1 MNDGPHLMQVL
12 GQLLEETREL
22 ILQDGEHGLRPSQ
35 FRVID
40 SVPAGGGITVT
51 ELAEQVGMTKQG
63 IGQFV
68 TQLTD
73 AGYLVSESGT
83 DDRRVRIVRRTPLG
97 QQATEHLALMLEGLE
112 RDWAARVGAHR
123 YRDFR
128 AVLDE
133 IAYFDRA

>member
-12 GQLLEETREL
+12 GQLFEETRQL
-22 ILQDGEHGLRPSQ
+22 ILRDGDNGLRPSQ

-51 ELAEQVGMTKQG
+51 ELADLVGMTKQG

-73 AGYLVSESGT
+73 AGFLVTESGT
-83 DDRRVRIVRRTPLG
+83 EDRRVRIVRRTRLG
-97 QQATEHLALMLEGLE
+97 QEATEHLALMLDGLE
-112 RDWAARVGAHR
+112 RDWAARVGEHR
-123 YRDFR
+123 YQDFR

-133 IAYFDRA
+133 IAGCDRA